1 MKNEH
6 IHELRW
12 WKGDGISQN
21 GKGEALISIM
31 YVCIK
36 SMYVLIRGEAC
47 LKSKETELCHD

>member
-47 LKSKETELCHD
+47 LKAKETEVCHD